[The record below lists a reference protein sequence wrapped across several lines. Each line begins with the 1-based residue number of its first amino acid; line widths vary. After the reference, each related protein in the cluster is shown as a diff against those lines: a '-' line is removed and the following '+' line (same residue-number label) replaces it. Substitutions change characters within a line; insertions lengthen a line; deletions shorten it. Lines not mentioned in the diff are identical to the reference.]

1 MPHSQSPMYQPHF
14 VRILYN
20 LGFVFWLSLP
30 LIGLVFGLGS
40 GLIGDQILSRT
51 HNHKKYVQVNTQST
65 RQMMKKVV
73 GIEAEIRRM
82 QGVSVVKVTTN
93 HSILKTMV
101 FEFAITE
108 PHRLEAKLSRE
119 LGLSQ
124 ERVKEL
130 IRYQTVQ

>member
-1 MPHSQSPMYQPHF
+1 MPKSMYQPNF
-14 VRILYN
+14 VRVLHN

-30 LIGLVFGLGS
+30 LIGLVFWLGS

-51 HNHKKYVQVNTQST
+51 HNHKKYLQVNTQST

-73 GIEAEIRRM
+73 AIEAEILQS
-82 QGVSVVKVTTN
+82 QGISMVKVTTN
-93 HSILKTMV
+93 HSVLKTMI

-108 PHRLEAKLSRE
+108 PKRIEAKLSRE

-130 IRYQTVQ
+130 IRYQKLQ

>member
-1 MPHSQSPMYQPHF
+1 MYQPQF
-14 VRILYN
+14 LQVLRN

-30 LIGLVFGLGS
+30 LIGLVFWLGS

-51 HNHKKYVQVNTQST
+51 HNHKKYLQADTRLT

-73 GIEAEIRRM
+73 AIEAEIRQP
-82 QGVSVVKVTTN
+82 QGISLVKVTTN
-93 HSILKTMV
+93 HVVLKTMI
-101 FEFAITE
+101 FEFSIIE
-108 PHRLEAKLSRE
+108 PQRLEAKLSRE

-130 IRYQTVQ
+130 IRYETVQQ